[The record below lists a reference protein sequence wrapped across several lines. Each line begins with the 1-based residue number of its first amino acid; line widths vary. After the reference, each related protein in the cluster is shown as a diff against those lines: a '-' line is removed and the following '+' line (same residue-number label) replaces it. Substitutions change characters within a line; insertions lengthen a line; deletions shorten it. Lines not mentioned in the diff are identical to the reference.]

1 MDEQE
6 IEKRLKIF
14 KENGE
19 AWKEKLK
26 GNLSDTPLTKE
37 QLEEKYHLCDGGHYH
52 LPVEEGKNELE
63 QLMIINLNT
72 LIDESFERNIRKKE
86 EGNRKGDH
94 LCQNPQ

>member
-6 IEKRLKIF
+6 IEKRIKRF

-26 GNLSDTPLTKE
+26 GNLSDAPLTKE
-37 QLEEKYHLCDGGHYH
+37 QLEEKYYICDGGYYH

-63 QLMIINLNT
+63 QMMIINLNT
-72 LIDESFERNIRKKE
+72 LIDESFERNIKENIRKMEGE
-86 EGNRKGDH
+86 E
-94 LCQNPQ
+94 

>member
-6 IEKRLKIF
+6 IEKRLKKF

-19 AWKEKLK
+19 VWKEKLK

-37 QLEEKYHLCDGGHYH
+37 QLEEKYHICDGGHYH

-72 LIDESFERNIRKKE
+72 LIDESFERNIKESYEKKKE
-86 EGNRKGDH
+86 KK
-94 LCQNPQ
+94 